1 MDYRK
6 LLEHALEL
14 KKAADKAEAEKR
26 YEEAYKQLVESA
38 EILKYLAD
46 SKWMG
51 GFDCVVGEKRFG
63 VKMDYLD
70 KRSELLLRA
79 ERMRDAFS
87 MGEGV
92 R

>member
-1 MDYRK
+1 MLRFSNTW
-6 LLEHALEL
+6 LIVSEW
-14 KKAADKAEAEKR
+14 
-26 YEEAYKQLVESA
+26 VV
-38 EILKYLAD
+38 
-46 SKWMG
+46 
-51 GFDCVVGEKRFG
+51 FDCVVGEKRFG
-63 VKMDYLD
+63 VRKVYLD